1 MTGKYTAIA
10 RRKPSSPMILLRD
23 EIFGEC
29 LDYGCGRGFDCDYF
43 GIDGYDPNW
52 RNEYPTKKYD
62 RIFCNFVINVV
73 SADEEKEI
81 LSNIYSLLKPKG
93 KAYITV
99 RRDIKKD
106 YVGRDCIQRLVFLG
120 LPVYREIKN
129 RFCIYVMS
137 KSGYD
142 KKEKNNDSRWN

>member
-52 RNEYPTKKYD
+52 RRSQIMP
-62 RIFCNFVINVV
+62 I
-73 SADEEKEI
+73 I
-81 LSNIYSLLKPKG
+81 LSGMLSQLFQCLQFSL
-93 KAYITV
+93 
-99 RRDIKKD
+99 
-106 YVGRDCIQRLVFLG
+106 
-120 LPVYREIKN
+120 
-129 RFCIYVMS
+129 
-137 KSGYD
+137 
-142 KKEKNNDSRWN
+142 